1 MMKANCM
8 HISRVS
14 VVAFLLTV
22 AGSFTGA
29 FIWGKPALGE
39 SRVSVAVTS
48 ISPNGLNNTLA
59 VETVFPQGSVGP
71 SGVVRVD
78 INYGSVGEGSGQV
91 VILGANITADSVIL
105 SNSLEAAVAR
115 AIDVGVNSNR
125 YGDVINIIRAWQGD
139 GFAGLD

>member
-1 MMKANCM
+1 MMKTNCM

-29 FIWGKPALGE
+29 FIWGKPALAE
-39 SRVSVAVTS
+39 SRVSVSVTS
-48 ISPNGLNNTLA
+48 ILSNGLNNTFA
-59 VETVFPQGSVGP
+59 AETVFPQGSVGP
-71 SGVVRVD
+71 SGVVRVN
-78 INYGSVGEGSGQV
+78 INYDSVGENSGQV
-91 VILGANITADSVIL
+91 VIVGANFTADSVIL
-105 SNSLEAAVAR
+105 SDSLEAAVAR

-125 YGDVINIIRAWQGD
+125 YGDVINIIRAWQGN

>member
-29 FIWGKPALGE
+29 LIGGKPALGE

-48 ISPNGLNNTLA
+48 ILSNGLVNTFA
-59 VETVFPQGSVGP
+59 AETVFPQGVVGA
-71 SGVVRVD
+71 GVVRVG

-125 YGDVINIIRAWQGD
+125 YGDVINIIRAWQGN